1 MTHVTFSFDANEFP
15 FHKIVQDIFEC
26 DNLLLLH
33 EKLCDASDAS
43 EVRVIDQ
50 LPGRDQ
56 SNFYYKTFYNAIQ
69 KDPAFLDMYRAFIRQ
84 HIINSEQMRQLFLYQ
99 KVPTFRVHLPN
110 NKAVGGRSHKDA
122 DYNHPK
128 GEINYILPLTSMEG
142 SSSMFVESRPGLKDF
157 HFVTLKPGQYLRFNG
172 NQCEHG
178 NIPNVTGWTRVSFD
192 FRILSKAD
200 LKYALNDRS
209 VAQGLRFIEGEY
221 YETL

>member
-1 MTHVTFSFDANEFP
+1 MTHVTFSYDTREFP

-26 DNLLLLH
+26 DNLLLFH
-33 EKLCDASDAS
+33 ETVCGPVGG
-43 EVRVIDQ
+43 EVPTMEQQPGKDQ
-50 LPGRDQ
+50 V
-56 SNFYYKTFYNAIQ
+56 NFYYKKFYDAIQ
-69 KDPAFLDMYRAFIRQ
+69 KDPAFLEMYRTFIRRY
-84 HIINSEQMRQLFLYQ
+84 IIDSEEKRQLYLYQ
-99 KVPTFRVHLPN
+99 KIPTFRVHLPN
-110 NKAVGGRSHKDA
+110 NKAVGGRSHRDA

-128 GEINYILPLTSMEG
+128 GETNYLVPLTTMEG